1 MDLGPVVQYVADS
14 VKAGEA
20 LDLLLLNE
28 LLAQMTGE
36 LAGWGSDDDVDG
48 NLRRTEG
55 GHKTVRGRMRHDR
68 RRKDP

>member
-1 MDLGPVVQYVADS
+1 MVQYVADS

-36 LAGWGSDDDVDG
+36 GLGLLGGGGWAS
-48 NLRRTEG
+48 G
-55 GHKTVRGRMRHDR
+55 GGG
-68 RRKDP
+68 